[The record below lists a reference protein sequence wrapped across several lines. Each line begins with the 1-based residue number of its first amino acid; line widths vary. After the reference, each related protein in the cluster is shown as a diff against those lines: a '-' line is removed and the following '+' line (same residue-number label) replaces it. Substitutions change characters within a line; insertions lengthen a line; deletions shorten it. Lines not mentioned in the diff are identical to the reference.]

1 MTKLMAQCVNRDN
14 FFFSCVSQL
23 LFFFFC
29 PLRSC
34 ATATAETHTR
44 EKKKKHNKK
53 KEEELSSCGGPSEP
67 AVQLFSSIR
76 RARSLQKVIFLT
88 FLNDTAYIS
97 LFMHSME

>member
-1 MTKLMAQCVNRDN
+1 MFLNFS
-14 FFFSCVSQL
+14 FFFLS
-23 LFFFFC
+23 FKK
-29 PLRSC
+29 LRHSNC
-34 ATATAETHTR
+34 RNTHTQ
-44 EKKKKHNKK
+44 KKKKTQQKK

-88 FLNDTAYIS
+88 FLNVTAYIS